1 VSDVSPF
8 LHELPLSMI
17 LIVPV
22 DFV

>member
-8 LHELPLSMI
+8 LHEVPLSMI